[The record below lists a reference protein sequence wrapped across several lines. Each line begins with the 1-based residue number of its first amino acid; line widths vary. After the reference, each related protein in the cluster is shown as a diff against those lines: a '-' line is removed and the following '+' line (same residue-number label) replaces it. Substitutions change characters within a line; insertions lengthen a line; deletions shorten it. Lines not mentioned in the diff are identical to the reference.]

1 MSQEGN
7 MSNAGGCSFG
17 IVMRADSLMEFFF
30 FMVVVW
36 GRSLVQ
42 KISEGDQDGCRDGLE
57 GGFS

>member
-30 FMVVVW
+30 FY
-36 GRSLVQ
+36 G
-42 KISEGDQDGCRDGLE
+42 GCLGKVT
-57 GGFS
+57 GSKN